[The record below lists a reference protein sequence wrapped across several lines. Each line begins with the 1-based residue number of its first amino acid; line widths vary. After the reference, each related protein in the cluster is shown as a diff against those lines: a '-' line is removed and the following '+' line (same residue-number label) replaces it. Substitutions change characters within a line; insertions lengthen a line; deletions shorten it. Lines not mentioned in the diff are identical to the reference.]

1 MQRVNFLNISIK
13 VMIEIITILHQI
25 VNAEKVIKTLVRIEV
40 SLEDIRIVQLMGLPI
55 QKWIW

>member
-1 MQRVNFLNISIK
+1 
-13 VMIEIITILHQI
+13 MIEIITILHQI